1 MLTGFLA
8 QSAPLLKLCSAHK
21 SSGSA
26 MLADFL
32 AQSVPPSRLCS
43 EEKTLHKKLAGILS
57 VEVSPT
63 VHELCSSFR
72 TTKTTKHH

>member
-1 MLTGFLA
+1 MLTGLLA
-8 QSAPLLKLCSAHK
+8 QSARLLKLCSAHK

-32 AQSVPPSRLCS
+32 AQSVPLLRLCS
-43 EEKTLHKKLAGILS
+43 EEKTLHKKLTGILS
-57 VEVSPT
+57 LEVSPT

-72 TTKTTKHH
+72 SIKTTKHH

>member
-8 QSAPLLKLCSAHK
+8 QAAPLLKLCSAHK

-32 AQSVPPSRLCS
+32 AQSVRPLRCCS
-43 EEKTLHKKLAGILS
+43 EEKNLHKKLTGILS
-57 VEVSPT
+57 MEVSPT

-72 TTKTTKHH
+72 TIKTTKHH